1 MTRWVTEVVSDCVR
15 CTGLRDNERMI
26 VCVSIADSKVRDDER
41 MIVCV
46 SIADS
51 KVRTMNG
58 WLYVS
63 VLQTARCVAIRLNI
77 VELEGE
83 GEGVDGDTSHTE
95 TQRSA

>member
-1 MTRWVTEVVSDCVR
+1 MTEVVSDCVR
-15 CTGLRDNERMI
+15 CTGLRDNERMIVCVSIADSRARDNERMI

-58 WLYVS
+58 RLCVS
-63 VLQTARCVAIRLNI
+63 VLQTARCGR
-77 VELEGE
+77 
-83 GEGVDGDTSHTE
+83 
-95 TQRSA
+95 